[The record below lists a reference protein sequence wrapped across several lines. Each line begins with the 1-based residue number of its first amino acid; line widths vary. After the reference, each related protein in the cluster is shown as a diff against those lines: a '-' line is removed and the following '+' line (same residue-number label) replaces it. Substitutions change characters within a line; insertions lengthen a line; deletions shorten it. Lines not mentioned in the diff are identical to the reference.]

1 MKSCESELATLQK
14 IAKGETWAQFL
25 FSGRRSSGERKRYLA
40 GKMYAAQQKIQALEK
55 QNVELKRILARQV

>member
-1 MKSCESELATLQK
+1 M
-14 IAKGETWAQFL
+14 
-25 FSGRRSSGERKRYLA
+25 A